1 MSDVCFET
9 YQRKLSCSLKFDK
22 CHVVSLMLTLRRLR
36 AYLMCIREHE
46 DHKFLQYISGVDS
59 KEVFQLVHRHE
70 SADLKARG
78 NANINKNR
86 HERLPKLIN
95 TVES

>member
-1 MSDVCFET
+1 
-9 YQRKLSCSLKFDK
+9 
-22 CHVVSLMLTLRRLR
+22 
-36 AYLMCIREHE
+36 MCIREHE

-59 KEVFQLVHRHE
+59 KEVFQLVHSHE

-86 HERLPKLIN
+86 HESLPKLIN

>member
-1 MSDVCFET
+1 
-9 YQRKLSCSLKFDK
+9 
-22 CHVVSLMLTLRRLR
+22 
-36 AYLMCIREHE
+36 MCIREHE

-70 SADLKARG
+70 SADLKARR